1 MAKNKFSNPSLAD
14 GRDLHQH
21 LLPKGKQEWM
31 PSMNLEEVITKIPE
45 FINAALSKKKTDK
58 MIGRF

>member
-1 MAKNKFSNPSLAD
+1 
-14 GRDLHQH
+14 

-45 FINAALSKKKTDK
+45 FIKETLSKKKTDK